1 MVMMRVWR
9 VLSCMWG
16 LMIVV
21 SHRSNTIGAW
31 AASDTTV
38 VESEFVITLLHHAA
52 AVDPLR
58 SNPLSDS
65 SNSTAEGSRVLHSLI
80 AIKNISIS
88 LSSSSAAA
96 NITVDSVYECIIY
109 VEYIPDHSYVLS
121 QLGGGGGRRSL
132 KMEARIED
140 NKKEA
145 PFRAAAGSNDDD
157 VDHHYHFYVA
167 LFAADTRVIILPQ
180 VTYIT
185 EEEDIDEDKN
195 KNSNNNNNF
204 HSNSHHRRYMMIVRA
219 RLADPGRYGLY
230 TQLEWPSSWP
240 HAKDCKDYMEVVNQQ
255 LEVVKRSSSSSSLSS
270 QKKIA
275 LQLYTKYNYVIDS
288 SPVLEVVALLSR
300 GGDRNN
306 SNNNYQGN
314 DKDNRN
320 KRGNNSIVLPVNQ
333 QRICSAG
340 EAFRGRLVM
349 DAAIDISGDSS
360 SDSTHL
366 ALQGLLPPNATGR

>member
-1 MVMMRVWR
+1 
-9 VLSCMWG
+9 MWG

-21 SHRSNTIGAW
+21 SHRNNTIGAW

-88 LSSSSAAA
+88 SSSAAA

-121 QLGGGGGRRSL
+121 QLGGGGGGRRSL
-132 KMEARIED
+132 KMEARMED

-145 PFRAAAGSNDDD
+145 PFRAAVGSIDDD

-180 VTYIT
+180 VTYTT

-195 KNSNNNNNF
+195 KNSNNNNNNF
-204 HSNSHHRRYMMIVRA
+204 HSNSHHRRRHSRYMMIVRA

-240 HAKDCKDYMEVVNQQ
+240 HAKDCKDYLEVVNQQ

-288 SPVLEVVALLSR
+288 SPVLEVVALI
-300 GGDRNN
+300 
-306 SNNNYQGN
+306 
-314 DKDNRN
+314 
-320 KRGNNSIVLPVNQ
+320 KRGNHSIVLPASQ

-349 DAAIDISGDSS
+349 EAAIDISGDSS
-360 SDSTHL
+360 SDATHL

>member
-88 LSSSSAAA
+88 LSSSSSSAAA

-121 QLGGGGGRRSL
+121 QLGGGGGGRRSL
-132 KMEARIED
+132 KMEARMED

-145 PFRAAAGSNDDD
+145 PFRAAAGSIDDD

-180 VTYIT
+180 VTYTT
-185 EEEDIDEDKN
+185 EEEDIEEEEKQDG
-195 KNSNNNNNF
+195 
-204 HSNSHHRRYMMIVRA
+204 I
-219 RLADPGRYGLY
+219 
-230 TQLEWPSSWP
+230 
-240 HAKDCKDYMEVVNQQ
+240 
-255 LEVVKRSSSSSSLSS
+255 
-270 QKKIA
+270 
-275 LQLYTKYNYVIDS
+275 
-288 SPVLEVVALLSR
+288 
-300 GGDRNN
+300 
-306 SNNNYQGN
+306 
-314 DKDNRN
+314 
-320 KRGNNSIVLPVNQ
+320 
-333 QRICSAG
+333 
-340 EAFRGRLVM
+340 
-349 DAAIDISGDSS
+349 
-360 SDSTHL
+360 
-366 ALQGLLPPNATGR
+366 

>member
-1 MVMMRVWR
+1 
-9 VLSCMWG
+9 
-16 LMIVV
+16 
-21 SHRSNTIGAW
+21 
-31 AASDTTV
+31 
-38 VESEFVITLLHHAA
+38 
-52 AVDPLR
+52 
-58 SNPLSDS
+58 
-65 SNSTAEGSRVLHSLI
+65 
-80 AIKNISIS
+80 
-88 LSSSSAAA
+88 
-96 NITVDSVYECIIY
+96 
-109 VEYIPDHSYVLS
+109 
-121 QLGGGGGRRSL
+121 
-132 KMEARIED
+132 MEARMED
-140 NKKEA
+140 KKEA
-145 PFRAAAGSNDDD
+145 PFRAAAGSIDDD

-167 LFAADTRVIILPQ
+167 LFAADTRVIIVPQ
-180 VTYIT
+180 VTYTT

-195 KNSNNNNNF
+195 KNSKNNNSNNNNNF
-204 HSNSHHRRYMMIVRA
+204 HSNSHHRRRHSRYMMIVRA

-240 HAKDCKDYMEVVNQQ
+240 HAKDCKDYLEVVNQQ
-255 LEVVKRSSSSSSLSS
+255 LEVVKRSSSSSSSSLSS

-300 GGDRNN
+300 GGYRNN
-306 SNNNYQGN
+306 SNNNNNNNYQGN
-314 DKDNRN
+314 DKDNRI
-320 KRGNNSIVLPVNQ
+320 KRGNNSIVLPVSH

>member
-1 MVMMRVWR
+1 MLRVWR

-21 SHRSNTIGAW
+21 SHRNNTIGAW

-38 VESEFVITLLHHAA
+38 VESNFVVTLLHHAA

-88 LSSSSAAA
+88 LSSFSSAA
-96 NITVDSVYECIIY
+96 NFTVDSAYECIIY

-121 QLGGGGGRRSL
+121 QLGGGRRRSL
-132 KMEARIED
+132 KMEARMED
-140 NKKEA
+140 KKET
-145 PFRAAAGSNDDD
+145 PFRAAAGSIDDD

-180 VTYIT
+180 VTYTT

-195 KNSNNNNNF
+195 KNSNSNNNS
-204 HSNSHHRRYMMIVRA
+204 HSNSHHRRSHSRYMMIVRA

-240 HAKDCKDYMEVVNQQ
+240 HAKDCKDYLEVVNQQ
-255 LEVVKRSSSSSSLSS
+255 LEVVKRSSSSSS

-300 GGDRNN
+300 GGDCNNIN

-314 DKDNRN
+314 DKDNYRI
-320 KRGNNSIVLPVNQ
+320 KRGNHSVVLPASQ

-349 DAAIDISGDSS
+349 DAAIDSSRDSS